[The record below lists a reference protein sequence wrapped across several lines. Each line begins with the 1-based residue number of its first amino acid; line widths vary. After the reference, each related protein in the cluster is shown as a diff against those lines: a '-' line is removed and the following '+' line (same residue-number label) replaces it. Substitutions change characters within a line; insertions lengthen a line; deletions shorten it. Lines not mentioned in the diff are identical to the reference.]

1 MRYKKKTVIKSFNNK
16 PIRVLYKQAGKTP
29 VVRIIKNPLVL
40 KKAIINRN
48 LEIIPY
54 ENLFIICNNKKI
66 MSSMALNIF
75 LSLFSIRGD
84 FILIRINRKTRQFE
98 SLSQEDILWYS
109 KALMNR
115 SFDVNDDLG
124 DDDDE

>member
-16 PIRVLYKQAGKTP
+16 PIRVLYKQTGKTP